1 MLSLNYFYYSSFDR
15 NLIKLIK
22 EVKVWETYKFSI
34 PSHIKSAY
42 LKIGPTFTILR
53 RVYKL
58 VQSYNQIMTSLSPA
72 EKGLF
77 KEKVRKID
85 RLLWLGQ
92 QTHTWNSADLEDWLT
107 SCVDLVTSTFAF
119 VEQLDGGW

>member
-1 MLSLNYFYYSSFDR
+1 M
-15 NLIKLIK
+15 
-22 EVKVWETYKFSI
+22 WETYNFSI

-42 LKIGPTFTILR
+42 LKIGPTFTLLR
-53 RVYKL
+53 RIYKL

-92 QTHTWNSADLEDWLT
+92 QTHTWNSSDLEDWIT
-107 SCVDLVTSTFAF
+107 SCVDLVTTTFLMSPVIQHIWGEA
-119 VEQLDGGW
+119 QHSQD